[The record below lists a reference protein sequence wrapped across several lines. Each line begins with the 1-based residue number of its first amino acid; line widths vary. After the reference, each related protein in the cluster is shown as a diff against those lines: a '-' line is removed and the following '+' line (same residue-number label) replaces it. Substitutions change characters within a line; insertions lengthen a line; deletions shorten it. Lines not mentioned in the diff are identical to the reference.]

1 MLYKGY
7 SIRIWKSEW
16 IGKRIDGLWY
26 SLHGYSY
33 REIDRWATKYKYVA
47 LVDET
52 NPRLSREIW
61 GGSTPLIALDLA
73 KFSIDLNFTDC
84 ERWTFA
90 EREERWKTHRLKLRS
105 DKSSQNI

>member
-7 SIRIWKSEW
+7 SIQIWKSEW

-26 SLHGYSY
+26 SLNAYSY

-47 LVDET
+47 LVDEI
-52 NPRLSREIW
+52 NPLRSREIW

-73 KFSIDLNFTDC
+73 KFSIDLNLAQC
-84 ERWTFA
+84 RRWSFA
-90 EREERWKTHRLKLRS
+90 EREEKWEKHRLKLHS
-105 DKSSQNI
+105 AKNS